1 MKIKVLIPT
10 IILSI
15 IGLTA
20 CQPKTVENNPQAT
33 ENKKQEVVIYTSVD
47 QVFSEPVLKDFETK
61 TGIKVLPVYDVEATK
76 TVGLVNRL
84 IAEKSKPQADVFWN
98 GEFVNTIL
106 LKEKGILAEYKSP
119 SASDIPENFI
129 DSDSKWTGFGGRA
142 RVLILNK
149 NLVKPADYPKS
160 VYDLVSG
167 KYDEKRI
174 GIAKP
179 VFGTTATHAS
189 ALYAVLG
196 PEKAKE
202 FFGKIRDKKIQI
214 VDGNSVVK
222 DMVAAGKLDM
232 GLTDTDDAY
241 SAVKDGAPVDI
252 VVLDQDEKGMGT
264 LVIPN
269 TIGLIANGPNPESGK
284 KLVDYLLSK
293 ENEARLLNDGWIDL
307 TVRKVDAKPKT
318 DKYNN
323 IKSINA
329 SFLDIYKQLEPAK
342 KDMQEMFIK

>member
-1 MKIKVLIPT
+1 MRFKVFIPI
-10 IILSI
+10 IILLI
-15 IGLTA
+15 ISLTA
-20 CQPKTVENNPQAT
+20 CQTKSIEKQQEISKP
-33 ENKKQEVVIYTSVD
+33 QEVVVYTSVD

-84 IAEKSKPQADVFWN
+84 IAEKDKPQADVFWN

-106 LKEKGILAEYKSP
+106 LKDKGVLGAYKSAN
-119 SASDIPENFI
+119 ASDIPANFT
-129 DSDSKWTGFGGRA
+129 DTDSKWTGFGGRA
-142 RVLILNK
+142 RVLIVNR

-160 VYDLVSG
+160 IYDLVSD
-167 KYDEKRI
+167 KYKAERI

-189 ALYAVLG
+189 ALYAMLG

-202 FFGKIRDKKIQI
+202 FFAKVRDRKIQI

-269 TIGLIANGPNPESGK
+269 TVGLVANGPNPESGK

-293 ENEARLLNDGWIDL
+293 ENEARLLTDGWIDL

-323 IKSINA
+323 IKSIQT
-329 SFLDIYKQLEPAK
+329 SFIDIYKQLEPAK